1 MGKKFYTQKKE
12 SQTKH
17 YTDPVGYGR
26 ICDFFHDLVDNKL
39 IECVNYK
46 SLSQYGEF
54 SLFFHNKH
62 YQVDQVIKIYTRYP
76 IPLKPYHPKDS
87 LLSIVFPPG
96 IFDHHKYRYNI
107 FDRFG
112 SYQVIIDDD
121 IKFSR
126 YFSYLCEEFASLM
139 MTLRHIG
146 IGGDG
151 ISFSPVYNGVK
162 VPPEKHNPYY
172 PGDYRYK
179 RVDCTLLQDKNGG
192 HLVDPFLKPDEQTP
206 EITYEGLYT
215 LLERE
220 LSRTFQHS
228 EKGEGSFSVK
238 HLRAVGGNSGNR
250 VLPVV
255 KYHSSNHKNPTFY
268 FNRTQGPYMT
278 LIFPEMSYFKD
289 LFFFFEI
296 IDVNGSYVIRRADY
310 TKYTEVI
317 CHTPD
322 EYFIKLIALLKKK
335 LRIHPSGIYFKQEVH
350 S

>member
-1 MGKKFYTQKKE
+1 MGKRFYIPKKE
-12 SQTKH
+12 RQVKH

-26 ICDFFHDLVDNKL
+26 ICDFFHELVDNKL

-46 SLSQYGEF
+46 SLSKYGEF
-54 SLFFHNKH
+54 SLYFYNTAFKVN
-62 YQVDQVIKIYTRYP
+62 QVIKIYTRYP
-76 IPLKPYHPKDS
+76 IPLKPYHAKDS

-96 IFDHHKYRYNI
+96 VFDHHKYRYNI

-121 IKFSR
+121 LKFSR
-126 YFSYLCEEFASLM
+126 YLTYHCEEFASLM
-139 MTLRHIG
+139 MTLRYIG

-162 VPPEKHNPYY
+162 PPPEKHNPYY
-172 PGDYRYK
+172 PGNYLYGK
-179 RVDCTLLQDKNGG
+179 VDCTLLQDKNGG
-192 HLVDPFLKPDEQTP
+192 HLVDHFLKPDEQIP
-206 EITYEGLYT
+206 EITYENLYT

-220 LSRTFQHS
+220 LNRTFQHS

-238 HLRAVGGNSGNR
+238 HLRAVGGNR

-255 KYHSSNHKNPTFY
+255 KYHSCNHKNPTFY
-268 FNRTQGPYMT
+268 FNRVYGPYMT
-278 LIFPEMSYFKD
+278 LIFPEGSYFKD

-296 IDVNGSYVIRRADY
+296 TDANGSYVIRRADY

>member
-1 MGKKFYTQKKE
+1 MSKRFRVPKKE
-12 SQTKH
+12 RQVKH

-26 ICDFFHDLVDNKL
+26 ICDFFHELVDDKL

-62 YQVDQVIKIYTRYP
+62 YQVDQVVRIYTRYLRP
-76 IPLKPYHPKDS
+76 KKPYQAKDS

-96 IFDHHKYRYNI
+96 VFDHHKYRYNI

-121 IKFSR
+121 FKFSR
-126 YFSYLCEEFASLM
+126 YFTYHCEEFASLM

-151 ISFSPVYNGVK
+151 ISFSPVYNGIK
-162 VPPEKHNPYY
+162 PPPEKHNPYY
-172 PGDYRYK
+172 PGSYPYGM
-179 RVDCTLLQDKNGG
+179 VDCTLLQDKNGG
-192 HLVDPFLKPDEQTP
+192 HLVDPFLKPDEPIP
-206 EITYEGLYT
+206 EITYENLYI

-220 LSRTFQHS
+220 LNRTFQHS

-238 HLRAVGGNSGNR
+238 HLRAVGVNR

-255 KYHSSNHKNPTFY
+255 KYHSSNHKNPSFY
-268 FNRTQGPYMT
+268 FNRAQSPYMT
-278 LIFPEMSYFKD
+278 LIFPEGSYFKD

-296 IDVNGSYVIRRADY
+296 TDQNGSYVIRRADY

-335 LRIHPSGIYFKQEVH
+335 LRIQPSGIYFKQEVH

>member
-1 MGKKFYTQKKE
+1 MGKRKKGKRFYTQNKI
-12 SQTKH
+12 KH
-17 YTDPVGYGR
+17 HTDPVGYGR
-26 ICDFFHDLVDNKL
+26 ICDFFHELVNDML
-39 IECVNYK
+39 IERVNYK

-62 YQVDQVIKIYTRYP
+62 YQVDQVIKIYTRYLRP
-76 IPLKPYHPKDS
+76 KNPYHAKDS

-96 IFDHHKYRYNI
+96 VFDHHKYRYNI

-112 SYQVIIDDD
+112 SYQIIIDDD
-121 IKFSR
+121 LKFSC

-151 ISFSPVYNGVK
+151 ISFSPVYNGNK
-162 VPPEKHNPYY
+162 IPPEKHNPYY
-172 PGDYRYK
+172 PGGYPYEN
-179 RVDCTLLQDKNGG
+179 VDCTLLQDKNGG
-192 HLVDPFLKPDEQTP
+192 HLVDPFLKPDEPIP

-220 LSRTFQHS
+220 LNRTFQHS
-228 EKGEGSFSVK
+228 DKGEGSFSVK
-238 HLRAVGGNSGNR
+238 HLRSVGGNR
-250 VLPVV
+250 VLPVI
-255 KYHSSNHKNPTFY
+255 KYHSCNHKNPSFY
-268 FNRTQGPYMT
+268 FNRAQSPYMT
-278 LIFPEMSYFKD
+278 LIFPEGSYFKD

-296 IDVNGSYVIRRADY
+296 TDQNGSYVIRRADY

>member
-1 MGKKFYTQKKE
+1 MAKRKKGRWFYTQKKE
-12 SQTKH
+12 VL

-54 SLFFHNKH
+54 SLFFHNTN
-62 YQVDQVIKIYTRYP
+62 YRVDQVLRIYTRYLRP
-76 IPLKPYHPKDS
+76 KKPYHAKDL

-96 IFDHHKYRYNI
+96 IFDHHKYQYNI
-107 FDRFG
+107 FDRSG
-112 SYQVIIDDD
+112 SYQVIIDDN

-151 ISFSPVYNGVK
+151 ISFSPVYNGKK

-172 PGDYRYK
+172 PGGYPYEK
-179 RVDCTLLQDKNGG
+179 VECTLLQDKNGG
-192 HLVDPFLKPDEQTP
+192 HLVDPFLKTDEPIP
-206 EITYEGLYT
+206 EVTYEDLYVFFT
-215 LLERE
+215 RE
-220 LSRTFQHS
+220 LNKTFQQT
-228 EKGEGSFSVK
+228 EKGDGSFSVR
-238 HLRAVGGNSGNR
+238 HLRLVNR
-250 VLPVV
+250 DKMLPVV
-255 KYHSSNHKNPTFY
+255 KYHSSNHKNPTFH

-278 LIFPEMSYFKD
+278 LIFPEESYFED

-296 IDVNGSYVIRRADY
+296 IDANGSYVIRRADY
-310 TKYTEVI
+310 TKYVEVRYR
-317 CHTPD
+317 TPD
-322 EYFIKLIALLKKK
+322 EFFIKLIALLKKK
-335 LRIHPSGIYFKQEVH
+335 LRIHPSGIYFKQEVY